1 MYNMADGYRYVLT
14 LVIVEFGMGSRIME
28 ESKKVG
34 VTGGTIFLGKG
45 TVRNPILKV
54 LGLDEARKEIVLMIT
69 PHNLEDIIHDHLT
82 DRFQMHKP
90 NHGIIVT
97 MPVGKVFG
105 LHDLTKNDSR
115 TGGSKMDYE
124 AIYTVVDKGLGQEVV
139 DAATKAGST
148 GATIIN
154 ARGSGIHENVKFFAM
169 KIEPEKEIVM
179 IITEK
184 DKVEGIT
191 NAIRNA
197 MHIDEPG
204 KGILFTM
211 NINRVTGLL
220 NRGKQNNGLL

>member
-1 MYNMADGYRYVLT
+1 MHNRADGYKYVLT

-34 VTGGTIFLGKG
+34 VTGGTVFLGKG
-45 TVRNPILKV
+45 TVRNPILKM

-97 MPVGKVFG
+97 MPVSSVFG
-105 LHDLTKNDSR
+105 LHDLTENDSR
-115 TGGSKMDYE
+115 TGGSTMDYE
-124 AIYTVVDKGLGQEVV
+124 AIYTVVEKGLGQEVV
-139 DAATKAGST
+139 DAATTAGST

-154 ARGSGIHENVKFFAM
+154 ARGSGIHENAKFFAM
-169 KIEPEKEIVM
+169 NIEPEKEIVM
-179 IITEK
+179 IIIEK
-184 DKVEGIT
+184 DRAENVV
-191 NAIRNA
+191 NAIRDA

-204 KGILFTM
+204 KGIMFTM
-211 NINRVTGLL
+211 DINRVTGLL
-220 NRGKQNNGLL
+220 SRK